1 MSVTLYYFDGRG
13 KAEIVRLAMAAANIP
28 FTQEF
33 VREKKQFEALR
44 AEGKLLFGQLP
55 MVEYE
60 GHHLVQSASMA
71 RFFAEKGDLLG
82 SDEEERLKIDIL
94 FEGTR
99 DFNSSFMPY
108 GFLGFKEVL
117 DSAKATAM
125 PRYLPIYNFLLSR
138 NGSNGYLVGSKVSL
152 ADLGLLEVVLTIE
165 ELLGED
171 TLKPYPEVQNFLKT
185 MKSNELISKYLK
197 SELRRRK
204 NDEKYVTEVKSVL
217 Y

>member
-1 MSVTLYYFDGRG
+1 MSTTLYYFDGRG

-28 FTQEF
+28 FKQEF
-33 VREKKQFEALR
+33 IREKNQFETMR

-60 GHHLVQSASMA
+60 GHHLVQSGSMA
-71 RFFAEKGDLLG
+71 RFFAGKGDLLG
-82 SDEEERLKIDIL
+82 SNEEEKLKIDIL

-99 DFNSSFMPY
+99 DFNSAFMPY

-117 DSAKATAM
+117 DNAKATAM
-125 PRYLPIYNFLLSR
+125 PRYLPIYNFILSR
-138 NGSNGYLVGSKVSL
+138 NGSNGHLVGSTLSL
-152 ADLGLLEVVLTIE
+152 ADLGLLEVVLSIE
-165 ELLGED
+165 ELLSED
-171 TLKPYPEVQNFLKT
+171 ELKPYPEIQNFLKT
-185 MKSNELISKYLK
+185 MKSNEMISKYLN
-197 SELRRRK
+197 SDLRRRK